1 MHKMFPIVLIALLLS
16 TSAVEGF
23 TFGMGP
29 WRVQKVEVPQEDEG
43 PYTRPGQYCYLTNK
57 KKRDAFSLVIDKD
70 GAVQMEAWLSN
81 IELPKAVDVRD
92 IHIRLDTSV
101 AGGEGRLW
109 TLSNTVVR
117 DTSDLGDPGDVYLWH
132 TFDHELFGRP
142 FEGPYPTFLSD
153 FYISIHGSLS
163 FVNAHGEKVSKFEMG
178 GSFNGLKELYECYK
192 SIKAPGPRKEL

>member
-1 MHKMFPIVLIALLLS
+1 MAKMFPSVLIALMLT

-29 WRVQKVEVPQEDEG
+29 WQVQKVEVPAEEEG
-43 PYTRPGQYCYLTNK
+43 PYTQPGQYCYLTNK

-92 IHIRLDTSV
+92 IHIRFDTSV
-101 AGGEGRLW
+101 GGGEGRLW
-109 TLSNTVVR
+109 VLSNTVVR
-117 DTSDLGDPGDVYLWH
+117 DASDLGGPGDVYLWH
-132 TFDHELFGRP
+132 TFDHKLFGASIIP
-142 FEGPYPTFLSD
+142 HPTFLGD
-153 FYISIHGSLS
+153 FHISINGSLS
-163 FVNAHGEKVSKFEMG
+163 FVNDHGEKVSEFEMD